1 MFEIRILRNQTKKCL
16 FFFRLLAFKKFDKE
30 TVRFF
35 SVAVLCSLTYNQRI
49 NLCVDCLIISRYQ
62 ERVKIHF
69 EKLILGD
76 EDVRYSLINPRLLP
90 FFLCVRPFSIFE
102 FLSLSRHPISE
113 GRALKNVRSTNIK
126 VFQRKRRFRMCVGR
140 SGRVGGLA
148 PTYICCFSFRCSGSF
163 IDGDTFQ
170 SGVEGSILFGF
181 FRVPLD
187 VVPSHAIFSTPFL
200 DSCLWS
206 EDGVKVYDGGDVQS
220 PVIAHLCGVIHHAEI
235 WSSSPSLLVEF
246 YSSNSSEH
254 TFEGFEAR
262 YNFLPAT
269 RGSDEEDDIIDDD
282 DEDMEEEED
291 DLMVDPPGVTAPSI
305 LPALITATP
314 IVVST
319 TPSSTTTRRRT
330 SKNKYHF
337 ISALAQSNI
346 FNWGSDSSNNVQD
359 DNSKPAD

>member
-1 MFEIRILRNQTKKCL
+1 
-16 FFFRLLAFKKFDKE
+16 
-30 TVRFF
+30 
-35 SVAVLCSLTYNQRI
+35 
-49 NLCVDCLIISRYQ
+49 
-62 ERVKIHF
+62 
-69 EKLILGD
+69 
-76 EDVRYSLINPRLLP
+76 
-90 FFLCVRPFSIFE
+90 
-102 FLSLSRHPISE
+102 
-113 GRALKNVRSTNIK
+113 
-126 VFQRKRRFRMCVGR
+126 
-140 SGRVGGLA
+140 
-148 PTYICCFSFRCSGSF
+148 
-163 IDGDTFQ
+163 
-170 SGVEGSILFGF
+170 VEGSILSGF
-181 FRVPLD
+181 FRVSLD
-187 VVPSHAIFSTPFL
+187 VVPIHAIFSTPFL

-262 YNFLPAT
+262 YNFLPAA

-291 DLMVDPPGVTAPSI
+291 DLMVDLPGVTAPST

-330 SKNKYHF
+330 SKNPIHF
-337 ISALAQSNI
+337 ISASAQSNI
-346 FNWGSDSSNNVQD
+346 FNWDPTVPTTSRTITLSRPINTTTTPSIRRAAQTASTRPTTTTTRSPTTTTTTTTTQPTTAKSTTITPSKTTKSPPITGVTTDSS
-359 DNSKPAD
+359 DNQSNLGLDTNSSKKEFVVFFSFCLKLAGLLARAIISAHGNK